1 MEKKKMKLWKKILLL
16 VLALLVAFAIFTLR
30 KYIIITKLIN
40 ASKDYEYKTNFTV
53 DVYSMTKDT
62 VTLTKIY
69 NKDKNYLTTH
79 KTYSNNITEIR
90 NLTVYNK
97 DNEKIGII
105 ESGENKIALLN
116 GNIVIGATGI
126 NTISEFDDIK
136 FKIPLAVTSKITEQE
151 CNGKEC
157 YLIELSKDYKIWVEK
172 ETGIIIREMDL
183 MYITNRNYTFDVV
196 KDEDIIKPDIS
207 DCKIQE

>member
-1 MEKKKMKLWKKILLL
+1 MQDTKI
-16 VLALLVAFAIFTLR
+16 
-30 KYIIITKLIN
+30 
-40 ASKDYEYKTNFTV
+40 
-53 DVYSMTKDT
+53 
-62 VTLTKIY
+62 IY

-116 GNIVIGATGI
+116 GNIAIGTTGI

-136 FKIPLAVTSKITEQE
+136 FKIPLAFTSKITIEE

-172 ETGIIIREMDL
+172 ETGIIVREMDIE
-183 MYITNRNYTFDVV
+183 YITNRNYTFDVV

-207 DCKIQE
+207 DCKVQE

>member
-1 MEKKKMKLWKKILLL
+1 MEKKKMKLWKKILLV
-16 VLALLVAFAIFTLR
+16 VLALLIVFAIFILR
-30 KYIIITKLIN
+30 KYIIINNLIS
-40 ASKDYEYKTNFTV
+40 ASKNYIGKTNFRV
-53 DVYSMTKDT
+53 DTYSLTNDT
-62 VTLTKIY
+62 VTLTKIL
-69 NKDKNYLTTH
+69 NKEDNFLSTH
-79 KTYSNNITEIR
+79 KTYSNNISEIR

-105 ESGENKIALLN
+105 ESGEDKIALLN
-116 GNIVIGATGI
+116 GNIAIGTTGI

-136 FKIPLAVTSKITEQE
+136 FKIPLAFTSKITIEE

-172 ETGIIIREMDL
+172 ETGIIVREMDIE
-183 MYITNRNYTFDVV
+183 YITNRNYTFDVV

-207 DCKIQE
+207 DCKVQE